1 MMKTMKLFD
10 DNLDIFESKYI
21 ELLDSIDSLSN
32 PQYTFYIPSKGRAN
46 STKTTKSL
54 ESFGIPFKL
63 VVEPQDYSAYVTNF
77 GEESVIC
84 MDKNDQ
90 GIYYVRQW
98 IKDYSTSIGESYHWQ
113 LDDDLRYFRSHFD
126 KRKRLTDGKIFTL
139 VEQITSEFTNIAQS
153 GLTHFAFAFTK
164 KRDYDFNKQVC
175 SCMLIKNHTP
185 AKFRPDIIEDTDFS
199 LQLLYAGLVTLN
211 LNRFSYEGVPTM
223 TQKGGNTE
231 DFKEGKL
238 YKRQLKLCEEYPA
251 DFEVVIKDGRSRIK
265 PSKVWSKFK
274 TEPMRDT

>member
-1 MMKTMKLFD
+1 MMRTMKLFQ
-10 DNLDIFESKYI
+10 DNLDVFEEYYQTLLNS
-21 ELLDSIDSLSN
+21 LDSLPD
-32 PQYTFYIPSKGRAN
+32 PEYTFYIPSKGR
-46 STKTTKSL
+46 SDTTKTTKTLSEFNL
-54 ESFGIPFKL
+54 PFKL
-63 VVEPQDYSAYVTNF
+63 VVEPQDYSAYVTRF

-98 IKDYSTSIGESYHWQ
+98 IKDYSTAKGEDYHWQ
-113 LDDDLRYFRSHFD
+113 LDDDLRYFRSHFG
-126 KRKRLTDGKIFTL
+126 KRIRLTDGKIFTL
-139 VEQITSEFTNIAQS
+139 VERLTKDFPNIAQS

-175 SCMLIKNHTP
+175 SCMLIKNNTP
-185 AKFRPDIIEDTDFS
+185 ARFRPDIIEDTDFS
-199 LQLLYAGLVTLN
+199 LQLLYVGLVTLN

-238 YKRQLKLCEEYPA
+238 YKRQLKLCEEYPT
-251 DFEVVIKDGRSRIK
+251 DFEVVVKDGRSRIK

-274 TEPMRDT
+274 TEPMRT